1 LLELGLAAASGDDGL
16 PAGAQRKEGWTGN
29 PSQASPGHGQWRGD
43 RVAAWRPGN
52 GGEEGA
58 VEVLGAG
65 GAWARREEKKSGE
78 RCGREWRDSPIV

>member
-1 LLELGLAAASGDDGL
+1 
-16 PAGAQRKEGWTGN
+16 
-29 PSQASPGHGQWRGD
+29 
-43 RVAAWRPGN
+43 
-52 GGEEGA
+52 